1 MDITTL
7 SNFEFENKLYIHFLF
22 YLLLIFLFKKFAS
35 RNPKV
40 IEQNSE
46 YKVSIGRQALLIICV
61 LFGTMF
67 GYLFLIDK
75 KTKEEIKVNR
85 IIPKTITIIFLI
97 LCILQPI
104 IDISKII
111 NSSSDVLPYNIDP
124 RAFLKKPILG
134 YETTIQYWIHEAVND
149 FFTNIALA
157 VYAYNFRWSDTKWY
171 TKIRKGIGYF
181 LLYSLILSITD
192 IHYFELP
199 ELLPFLVMGI
209 FSFLLIK
216 NYKKDTNKKKDC
228 IMEESN
234 TENGFIEKNN
244 SQEENINR
252 ENDKLKEEDSNR
264 IPAKKRNESFPIK
277 RVISNIFTFYKKTDK
292 AKSSSIQKYE
302 DKIYE
307 KNESLLEKYNK
318 LSFGKKWWILVYTLY
333 FFVNLLCYVGGVF
346 PPKDKLAFLIF
357 FDCIIPI
364 VIYIIYLSFKKYRR
378 KTIIFFSAIS
388 ILAIIT
394 TISLVGYDI
403 YEDKQRELERKRE
416 RIERERIEN
425 TPKINRT
432 FLNCQL
438 GDTIHIREANNWT
451 NEYWIEHL
459 SYIEHTAN
467 GDNIVLENLKY
478 GKYNVSKMNFFYYE
492 NKLTEVK
499 MQIDIT
505 YSDYINLW
513 TYDEII
519 EMFKKKEYSADWF
532 YNEKYSNVKQ
542 YFDKFTRVRVG
553 YYEKKSNYFVLIRYY
568 DKTSGY
574 EEMLESGF

>member
-7 SNFEFENKLYIHFLF
+7 SNFGFENKLYSHFLF

-35 RNPKV
+35 RDPKV

-97 LCILQPI
+97 LCIIQPI

-124 RAFLKKPILG
+124 SAFLKKPILG

-234 TENGFIEKNN
+234 TENG
-244 SQEENINR
+244 
-252 ENDKLKEEDSNR
+252 
-264 IPAKKRNESFPIK
+264 
-277 RVISNIFTFYKKTDK
+277 
-292 AKSSSIQKYE
+292 
-302 DKIYE
+302 
-307 KNESLLEKYNK
+307 
-318 LSFGKKWWILVYTLY
+318 
-333 FFVNLLCYVGGVF
+333 
-346 PPKDKLAFLIF
+346 
-357 FDCIIPI
+357 
-364 VIYIIYLSFKKYRR
+364 
-378 KTIIFFSAIS
+378 
-388 ILAIIT
+388 
-394 TISLVGYDI
+394 
-403 YEDKQRELERKRE
+403 
-416 RIERERIEN
+416 
-425 TPKINRT
+425 
-432 FLNCQL
+432 
-438 GDTIHIREANNWT
+438 
-451 NEYWIEHL
+451 
-459 SYIEHTAN
+459 
-467 GDNIVLENLKY
+467 
-478 GKYNVSKMNFFYYE
+478 
-492 NKLTEVK
+492 
-499 MQIDIT
+499 
-505 YSDYINLW
+505 
-513 TYDEII
+513 
-519 EMFKKKEYSADWF
+519 
-532 YNEKYSNVKQ
+532 
-542 YFDKFTRVRVG
+542 
-553 YYEKKSNYFVLIRYY
+553 
-568 DKTSGY
+568 
-574 EEMLESGF
+574 